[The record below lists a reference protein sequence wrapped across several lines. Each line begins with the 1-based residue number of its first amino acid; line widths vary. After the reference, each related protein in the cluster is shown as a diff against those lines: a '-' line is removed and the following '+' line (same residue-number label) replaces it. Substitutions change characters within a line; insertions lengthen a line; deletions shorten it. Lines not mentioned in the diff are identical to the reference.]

1 MMQDPPRHP
10 RSPGYILARAA
21 PFAGGFRPS
30 RSPRSARTRGLLPR
44 LTTGEHLL
52 PREGPAR
59 SEGADTGPPER
70 LPTVLGARM
79 PARGGRGGPAGSGQ
93 LGRPAPTPPRS
104 HAEAALG
111 LRDGQAGNQPRVRVS
126 AHVLG
131 VPDSPAPSG
140 PRPSGPRAPGSS
152 LRLRPSFLP
161 APSPPG
167 SSLQASLLDPRPLPA
182 PLLPPAPPRPAPR
195 ASQAL
200 PPRCAGGAWT
210 GAAPWWR
217 CRCRARLR
225 ADLASAS
232 SAARPSRRTRVGR
245 CKERAGPEGSRGESG
260 GQEGMRKPAV
270 PDACFIE
277 PTSPTK

>member
-1 MMQDPPRHP
+1 M
-10 RSPGYILARAA
+10 
-21 PFAGGFRPS
+21 
-30 RSPRSARTRGLLPR
+30 PR

-70 LPTVLGARM
+70 LPTVPGARM

-167 SSLQASLLDPRPLPA
+167 SSLQASLLGTPDPFPPRSF
-182 PLLPPAPPRPAPR
+182 LLPRPAPPR
-195 ASQAL
+195 AL
-200 PPRCAGGAWT
+200 LRPCPPGVPEERGQVLPHGGAV
-210 GAAPWWR
+210 GAEH
-217 CRCRARLR
+217 
-225 ADLASAS
+225 
-232 SAARPSRRTRVGR
+232 G
-245 CKERAGPEGSRGESG
+245 
-260 GQEGMRKPAV
+260 
-270 PDACFIE
+270 
-277 PTSPTK
+277 